1 MLLFAPVGRLKGV
14 VFNKLSSFPGWRRSS
29 HLSDFFN
36 LFLREKKQN
45 WKLGMREK
53 SCHKEAYWLCNDNK
67 GIPAR
72 ARTQYLSMW
81 LVIPTVWGTKGL
93 FDLILLWTSALF
105 MIISISKNSPHKEHQ
120 LLTALI
126 SVSQLG
132 CFMCIKWL
140 TQLNPWMPNRDK
152 HTHLCQRELVSKAF
166 WCHRFRAA
174 RKHIFLVVIHV
185 HVFFQWI
192 NWFH

>member
-1 MLLFAPVGRLKGV
+1 MEVKFTFIWCSVC
-14 VFNKLSSFPGWRRSS
+14 FNTKTNKTENWERMRS
-29 HLSDFFN
+29 HVT
-36 LFLREKKQN
+36 KKQ
-45 WKLGMREK
+45 
-53 SCHKEAYWLCNDNK
+53 A
-67 GIPAR
+67 AR
-72 ARTQYLSMW
+72 AIITKKFLHVQGLNTKYPSTW
-81 LVIPTVWGTKGL
+81 LLIPTVWGTKGL
-93 FDLILLWTSALF
+93 FDLILRWTII
-105 MIISISKNSPHKEHQ
+105 IISVSKNSPHKEHQ

-152 HTHLCQRELVSKAF
+152 YTHLCQRELVSKAF
-166 WCHRFRAA
+166 RCHRFRAA

-185 HVFFQWI
+185 HFVFQWI